1 MFRKLTLAWVPVL
14 WGLLG
19 GSCWLTAQEA
29 SIDPSAIIIGL
40 DADMSSGSAKAGEAI
55 RRGALI
61 AISEINQE
69 GGLLGGRKLHLLIK
83 DHHGVPARSTDNLL
97 EFATRKNLVAVLG
110 GLHSPVILQTL
121 PLIHEHKII
130 MLDPWAAATPIV
142 DNGYDPNYVF
152 RISVRDEYAGKFL
165 VEEAFKQGYR
175 KLGLLLERTGW
186 GRSNQRGMVDAL
198 AKRGSKP
205 VQIEWFHW
213 GDTDMT
219 SQLVALEN
227 AGAEAILMVA
237 NAPEGASIV
246 ESMARRPQD
255 KRLSVFAHWGITG
268 GNFFE
273 AIGEDL
279 SKVQLQVLQTYSFID
294 AKRTKAKAVIE
305 HYLSTFKVNNLHEI
319 FAPVGTAHAYDLIHV
334 LALAIDKAGTIER
347 PEVRLALEQIESYS
361 GLIRDYQPP
370 FSPTRH
376 EGLDASDYSL
386 ATYDFSG
393 TIIPVK

>member
-1 MFRKLTLAWVPVL
+1 
-14 WGLLG
+14 
-19 GSCWLTAQEA
+19 
-29 SIDPSAIIIGL
+29 
-40 DADMSSGSAKAGEAI
+40 
-55 RRGALI
+55 
-61 AISEINQE
+61 
-69 GGLLGGRKLHLLIK
+69 
-83 DHHGVPARSTDNLL
+83 
-97 EFATRKNLVAVLG
+97 
-110 GLHSPVILQTL
+110 
-121 PLIHEHKII
+121 
-130 MLDPWAAATPIV
+130 
-142 DNGYDPNYVF
+142 
-152 RISVRDEYAGKFL
+152 
-165 VEEAFKQGYR
+165 
-175 KLGLLLERTGW
+175 
-186 GRSNQRGMVDAL
+186 
-198 AKRGSKP
+198 
-205 VQIEWFHW
+205 
-213 GDTDMT
+213 
-219 SQLVALEN
+219 
-227 AGAEAILMVA
+227 MVA
-237 NAPEGASIV
+237 NAAEGASIV